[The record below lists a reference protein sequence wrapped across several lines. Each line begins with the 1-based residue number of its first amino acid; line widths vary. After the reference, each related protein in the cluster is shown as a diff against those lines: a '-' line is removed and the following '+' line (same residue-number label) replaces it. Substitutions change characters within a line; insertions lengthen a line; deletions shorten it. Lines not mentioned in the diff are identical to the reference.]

1 VIVLGEAFKLV
12 HFVSFMLVVAG
23 ICLVQSFRFK
33 KGGVLWN
40 RGATYAMAA
49 AFFWGITYSLF
60 RFPATW
66 IGAIPLS
73 FVLELCVTC
82 SAFVWMQFSKR
93 SAESSSANV
102 ERKAIRHFFI
112 LAILLLSGTLFYNL
126 AVQRVPILMLNIT
139 GSFTVTVS
147 VLCGAFIYKEKLKPD
162 QVLGIILLIS
172 SLLVVQLWG

>member
-1 VIVLGEAFKLV
+1 
-12 HFVSFMLVVAG
+12 
-23 ICLVQSFRFK
+23 
-33 KGGVLWN
+33 VLWN
-40 RGATYAMAA
+40 RGATDAMAA

-66 IGAIPLS
+66 IGAVPLS
-73 FVLELCVTC
+73 FVLELCVSC

-93 SAESSSANV
+93 SAESFSANV
-102 ERKAIRHFFI
+102 ERKVIRHFFI

-147 VLCGAFIYKEKLKPD
+147 VLCGAIFYKEKLKPD
-162 QVLGIILLIS
+162 QAVGIVLLIS
-172 SLLVVQLWG
+172 SLLVVQIWG